1 MTALDDLL
9 ALQTL
14 DTAIDQCRHRI
25 ETHPARA
32 AMAEAESALGSEQD
46 ARARTAEE
54 RAAVTAAQSAVEA
67 EVAGIEA
74 KAAHV
79 NGQLY
84 GGHVTNPKDLEALQ
98 HELDTLAD
106 LQRGLEDRVIEQMEL
121 AEPLDEKLAA
131 HDEALA
137 AATTALEDARGVLTV
152 AVAELESELAALE
165 PQREAA
171 VGKIDE
177 SLVSQYEAIRRRSAG
192 VGAARL
198 VGGRCEGCH
207 LSLPAV
213 DVDTIKHLPPD
224 EVVLCPECGR
234 ILVR

>member
-1 MTALDDLL
+1 MTVLYDLL
-9 ALQTL
+9 AVQAL

-25 ETHPARA
+25 EAHPSRA
-32 AMAEAESALGSEQD
+32 ALSAAETELERERV
-46 ARARTAEE
+46 AREG
-54 RAAVTAAQSAVEA
+54 TAAQRATVSSAQSAAEA

-79 NGQLY
+79 NSQLY

-121 AEPLDEKLAA
+121 AEPLDEKLSA
-131 HDEALA
+131 HDAAVE
-137 AATTALEDARGVLTV
+137 AATAALEAARATLTIE
-152 AVAELESELAALE
+152 VAELEAELADLE
-165 PQREAA
+165 PRREEAA
-171 VGKIDE
+171 EAVDEGLLAQYDKIR
-177 SLVSQYEAIRRRSAG
+177 ARSAG